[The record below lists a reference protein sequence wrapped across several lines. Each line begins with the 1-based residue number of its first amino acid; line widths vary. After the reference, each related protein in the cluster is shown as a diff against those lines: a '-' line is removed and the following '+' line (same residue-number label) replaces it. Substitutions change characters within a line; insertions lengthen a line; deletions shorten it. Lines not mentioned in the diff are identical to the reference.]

1 MAAMSTSSLKTL
13 AALSLR
19 RSHSLTH
26 SLPHRALSLL
36 SPLPPSP
43 HSLPLSPP
51 SPSLTLPTRG
61 FKSTPYFEFA
71 KKKKGGKGGKGGECE
86 SEGDAPAPPDIKQ
99 VEVQMEQRLTHLREE
114 FSRMHNSR
122 VSKDMF
128 NHVMVE
134 AYGSKSAVPECGQV
148 SVQTASKVVINVFDA
163 AIVPAVTKALRD
175 CGLNLNPI
183 VDGSMV
189 SVPIPKASKEK
200 REDMVKLAKKAGEK
214 VCTCMVDK

>member
-1 MAAMSTSSLKTL
+1 
-13 AALSLR
+13 
-19 RSHSLTH
+19 
-26 SLPHRALSLL
+26 
-36 SPLPPSP
+36 
-43 HSLPLSPP
+43 
-51 SPSLTLPTRG
+51 
-61 FKSTPYFEFA
+61 
-71 KKKKGGKGGKGGECE
+71 
-86 SEGDAPAPPDIKQ
+86 
-99 VEVQMEQRLTHLREE
+99 
-114 FSRMHNSR
+114 
-122 VSKDMF
+122 MF